1 MKINFLFF
9 VLILILASCKK
20 QSELSKEFNCNSI
33 ELTNLKSYLDF
44 KNNFKLYIPTY
55 WKTNKYYSETQSDIF
70 TADTT
75 KQLTETFILN
85 TSYALGT
92 INFDADFLKKTDSII
107 TQNNFKKIQSKK
119 TKFAELPAFWYIIK
133 GKKNGFPYHQFNLI
147 AIKSE
152 VAYFSATVEIY
163 GDLKI
168 EERICESISIL
179 EKIEFLQ

>member
-107 TQNNFKKIQSKK
+107 TQNNFKNNNQIWSLFQ
-119 TKFAELPAFWYIIK
+119 
-133 GKKNGFPYHQFNLI
+133 
-147 AIKSE
+147 
-152 VAYFSATVEIY
+152 
-163 GDLKI
+163 
-168 EERICESISIL
+168 ER
-179 EKIEFLQ
+179 FFD